1 MTFIQYLLY
10 VTGMDGY
17 ATLVGNSLV
26 RNWDRKGK
34 GPIRIKCL
42 PGATLDT
49 IIDSAKDFRCV
60 NQIVFL
66 QSGIPDLYVRGV
78 AEIDE
83 DKLEAY
89 KQALVRVNVVLQ
101 PPVLI
106 LPIYPPSGSSEY
118 ICNVYSDFNYYIRS
132 LNSLETPN
140 TVSRIFHRLHK
151 SGWRID
157 HRRLQDSVHPT
168 ETEGRRIYRRLTEY
182 LQTGSDFAR
191 VGNTGC
197 HPWLGKSGQKVQ

>member
-1 MTFIQYLLY
+1 M
-10 VTGMDGY
+10 
-17 ATLVGNSLV
+17 
-26 RNWDRKGK
+26 
-34 GPIRIKCL
+34 

-60 NQIVFL
+60 NQNVFL
-66 QSGIPDLYVRGV
+66 QSGILDRHVRGV

-89 KQALVRVNVVLQ
+89 KQALERVNVVLQ

-118 ICNVYSDFNYYIRS
+118 ICNVYSDLNYYIRS

-168 ETEGRRIYRRLTEY
+168 ETKGDGYTEG
-182 LQTGSDFAR
+182 
-191 VGNTGC
+191 
-197 HPWLGKSGQKVQ
+197 